1 MGGTEPALVR
11 DVHPVAGGDSARV
24 VEPTRQHGST
34 VTEASFTI
42 APSTLI
48 AIGLAY
54 LALLFLIA
62 HATDANWLPL
72 SLVSNSLVYSLSLGV
87 YATSWTYY
95 GSVGLADTSGYAFL
109 TIYLGVTGAFLLGPK
124 LLAPLLALAREHQL
138 TSIADLLA
146 FRYGG
151 RVSGVIVTVFMLVG
165 ILPYLSLQIRAVTES
180 LQLLTGRVP
189 AGASALGFCVV
200 IVVFS
205 VLFGAR
211 HLSPREKHRGLVVA
225 IAFESAVKLIALLVA
240 GAFVMFAVFDSPQQL
255 GEWASE
261 QPQMLND
268 LYAPTGTHLWPT
280 LLLLAFSAAFLLP
293 RQYHMAFVENEKPA
307 HLRTAYWLFPLY
319 LLLLNLPII
328 PILFA
333 GRFLDLNA
341 AGFRPDFYVIGIAT
355 LFEHQWLAI
364 LIFVGGLSAASAM
377 MIVTTLA
384 LSSMALN
391 HLLLPASLGAHRT
404 GDVYRRILWSK
415 RLVITAIVAAAFAF
429 YIVIELNEGLASLG
443 LISFVAAAQLLP
455 GTIALLLIPRATQSG
470 FIAGLCAGALV
481 WFVLLILPL
490 LIPTSDPLVWFPLAT
505 DIWTLS
511 TFCSLSAN
519 IIVFALVSVV
529 IPATKNE
536 LIVGELTAQ
545 SAADVGT
552 MGLSPQEV
560 ARSGVHYRYAMQEVL
575 GTRVASEEFQRALDE
590 TGLDHSE
597 SRAPELRLLHDRLE
611 RNLTGLVGPTI
622 ARRTL
627 RPRKPRDSATSPSDT
642 NDVRVLELRLE
653 VSRERMR
660 GLTRQLDDLRRYL
673 GDVLRDMPVGV
684 CSIAGDD
691 CVHVWNRS
699 LARLTGID
707 ERSARNLE
715 LHALPSPWGDTLA
728 TFAASSDTFSQRVR
742 VDTDTQTLT
751 VNLHKANVGMPA
763 GTDDSLAGQVIL
775 VEDRTNLDLLES
787 ELVHTERLASVGRLA
802 AGVAHEIGNPLTGIA
817 SLAQNVKHDIQQSDA
832 QAVVPEQADDIL
844 KQVERIDT
852 IVRSLL
858 GFSHAGGDFGVDDAS
873 LLHVDEVIDDA
884 LKLVRLSSESRDY
897 RFVTEIA
904 DKLVVKGN
912 RNELSQVFVNL
923 LNNACHA
930 SSSGAEI
937 RISAREDSEYCHV
950 SVQDEGPG
958 IAANVREQVFD
969 PFFTTK
975 EVGEGTGLG
984 LSIVHGIVTKH
995 KGRVRIEDREKGATI
1010 IVSLPRVRATTGSP
1024 E

>member
-1 MGGTEPALVR
+1 LP
-11 DVHPVAGGDSARV
+11 
-24 VEPTRQHGST
+24 
-34 VTEASFTI
+34 F
-42 APSTLI
+42 
-48 AIGLAY
+48 
-54 LALLFLIA
+54 
-62 HATDANWLPL
+62 AT
-72 SLVSNSLVYSLSLGV
+72 
-87 YATSWTYY
+87 
-95 GSVGLADTSGYAFL
+95 
-109 TIYLGVTGAFLLGPK
+109 
-124 LLAPLLALAREHQL
+124 
-138 TSIADLLA
+138 
-146 FRYGG
+146 
-151 RVSGVIVTVFMLVG
+151 
-165 ILPYLSLQIRAVTES
+165 
-180 LQLLTGRVP
+180 
-189 AGASALGFCVV
+189 ALGFCVV

-341 AGFRPDFYVIGIAT
+341 AGFRPDFYVLGIAT

-552 MGLSPQEV
+552 
-560 ARSGVHYRYAMQEVL
+560 
-575 GTRVASEEFQRALDE
+575 
-590 TGLDHSE
+590 
-597 SRAPELRLLHDRLE
+597 
-611 RNLTGLVGPTI
+611 
-622 ARRTL
+622 
-627 RPRKPRDSATSPSDT
+627 PRDSATAPRDT
-642 NDVRVLELRLE
+642 SDVRVLELRLE

-884 LKLVRLSSESRDY
+884 RSGGLRVLSC
-897 RFVTEIA
+897 I
-904 DKLVVKGN
+904 
-912 RNELSQVFVNL
+912 
-923 LNNACHA
+923 
-930 SSSGAEI
+930 
-937 RISAREDSEYCHV
+937 
-950 SVQDEGPG
+950 
-958 IAANVREQVFD
+958 
-969 PFFTTK
+969 
-975 EVGEGTGLG
+975 GTG
-984 LSIVHGIVTKH
+984 
-995 KGRVRIEDREKGATI
+995 
-1010 IVSLPRVRATTGSP
+1010 
-1024 E
+1024 